1 MTFFSYADDLV
12 LISKSVQGLYK
23 QIYILNEY
31 YNKWLLKI
39 NLKKTKTKTKAPIF
53 QKQNRKSTQDKYTF
67 FLNGNSISTN
77 KLQVSSILEEPKLVN
92 SKLPKIKQAI
102 IDYFKKGQ
110 VNWLRSYK
118 KLNFHF
124 TFKNDVSK
132 SEYLDL
138 IKNEKHHQAVAKF
151 TIK

>member
-1 MTFFSYADDLV
+1 MLT
-12 LISKSVQGLYK
+12 SKSVQGLYK
-23 QIYILNEY
+23 QINILNEY

-39 NLKKTKTKTKAPIF
+39 SLKKKKALIF
-53 QKQNRKSTQDKYTF
+53 QTQNRKSTRDKYTF
-67 FLNGNSISTN
+67 FLNGNGISTN

-118 KLNFHF
+118 K
-124 TFKNDVSK
+124 
-132 SEYLDL
+132 
-138 IKNEKHHQAVAKF
+138 
-151 TIK
+151 